1 MRCTF
6 TRKIRLLKSA
16 ATGRCSHSLIQG
28 IRDSGWERLSSAIS
42 SGAIFVARLPI
53 RASACVGGRPWIPAR
68 WITCLRSIPR
78 PLFRSS
84 WNGHRRSE
92 LRESRHLQHHRN
104 RARGD
109 HRKLDIE
116 RRGSKTELTRV
127 EVVSPWRKRGKFK
140 FSGFVGPAHPTFFC
154 VGIRD
159 SNDRAGNW
167 VCFGVSNDAFHSWTG
182 HLRRGRWFRR

>member
-1 MRCTF
+1 LGRTF
-6 TRKIRLLKSA
+6 TREIRLLKSA
-16 ATGRCSHSLIQG
+16 ATSRCSHSLIQR
-28 IRDSGWERLSSAIS
+28 IRDSGWEWLSSAIS
-42 SGAIFVARLPI
+42 SGAIFVPRLPI
-53 RASACVGGRPWIPAR
+53 RTSASVGGRPWIRAR
-68 WITCLRSIPR
+68 WITCRRISWSLLRGSCI
-78 PLFRSS
+78 
-84 WNGHRRSE
+84 GHRRSQ

-104 RARGD
+104 RARR
-109 HRKLDIE
+109 HNRKLDIE

-140 FSGFVGPAHPTFFC
+140 FSGFVGPARPTFFC

-167 VCFGVSNDAFHSWTG
+167 VCFGVSNDACHGRTG